1 MNFFGK
7 SYYLLIRGIFIRT
20 CLFFIAGYFIF
31 HFINGN
37 ISYAALENKR
47 DLVIQKENLLND
59 KKKELEFRFVL
70 INKIKDA
77 ENNIDL
83 IDELV
88 RLKLGYSSKGETV
101 YKAN

>member
-1 MNFFGK
+1 MNLFSK
-7 SYYLLIRGIFIRT
+7 SYYLLIRGIFLRT

-31 HFINGN
+31 HFINGS

-47 DLVIQKENLLND
+47 DLLIQKENLLNN
-59 KKKELEFRFVL
+59 KQKELKLKFIL

-77 ENNIDL
+77 ENNVEL

-88 RLKLGYSSKGETV
+88 RLKLGYSFIGETV
-101 YKAN
+101 FKAD